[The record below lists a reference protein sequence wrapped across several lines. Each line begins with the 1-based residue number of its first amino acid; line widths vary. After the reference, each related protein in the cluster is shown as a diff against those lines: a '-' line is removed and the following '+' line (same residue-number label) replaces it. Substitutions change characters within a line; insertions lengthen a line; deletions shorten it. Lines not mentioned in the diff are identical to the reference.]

1 MFASSRKALPLRSWW
16 FIFIALH
23 HTCQSALA
31 MKESTTIS
39 LSSQTQKH
47 DMFDTFGFDSKSSSM
62 TFQKLKMKILGG
74 EDSATP
80 ARLPKVYP
88 VSYTHLTLPTIYSV

>member
-23 HTCQSALA
+23 HVCQSALA

-62 TFQKLKMKILGG
+62 TFQKLKIKILG
-74 EDSATP
+74 EKTP
-80 ARLPKVYP
+80 RRPRGFQK
-88 VSYTHLTLPTIYSV
+88 ST

>member
-1 MFASSRKALPLRSWW
+1 MFASSRKALPLLSWFL
-16 FIFIALH
+16 FIFIAFH
-23 HTCQSALA
+23 HVCQKAHA

-62 TFQKLKMKILGG
+62 TFQKLKMKILGVRRLR
-74 EDSATP
+74 D
-80 ARLPKVYP
+80 ARAASKSLPEF
-88 VSYTHLTLPTIYSV
+88 VSFE